1 MKEKPHE
8 EFLFEG
14 EPGELREMT
23 VMQSARLY
31 NVVTFHERGK
41 PQLFGPFATRRAG
54 RSSYALPFG
63 ERIGYRWVWKIWV
76 ENHPGLKGKMGT
88 LESEFI
94 MSTADIALAIDPR
107 ELFESMKAEA
117 LKRLLSEA
125 SL

>member
-1 MKEKPHE
+1 MKKQEEKPHE

-41 PQLFGPFATRRAG
+41 PQLFGPFAVTTVR
-54 RSSYALPFG
+54 

-94 MSTADIALAIDPR
+94 MSAGDIALAIDPR